1 MSVVETVKKYIWR
14 TVKRIKLQAGQEIHI
29 KSDSPI
35 VIEVRE
41 KTQKPP
47 KDS

>member
-1 MSVVETVKKYIWR
+1 MSVVEKVKKYVWR
-14 TVKRIKLQAGQEIHI
+14 TVKRIKLQPGQEIHI

-41 KTQKPP
+41 KVRKSTE
-47 KDS
+47 S

>member
-1 MSVVETVKKYIWR
+1 MSVIEKVKKYVWR
-14 TVKRIKLQAGQEIHI
+14 TVKRIKLQPGQEINI

-41 KTQKPP
+41 KTRSKP
-47 KDS
+47 KS